1 MNEVLGV
8 NIRLDGESLDF
19 EKNIEIINQTIK
31 LSLSKYK
38 ELE

>member
-8 NIRLDGESLDF
+8 NIRLDGKSLDF
-19 EKNIEIINQTIK
+19 EKEIVIINKTIK
-31 LSLSKYK
+31 LSLSKEK